1 MKFKSHGDFN
11 IELRGNILIT
21 DAFGP
26 WNRETAIEFAKEC
39 EKALAPIFHQR
50 AFALLTDIS
59 CWELGT
65 PDIVQI
71 HEFNLQKS
79 IEAGCTCQ
87 AVVNSTGKIKFEQFN
102 QRSPISKQFERKFF
116 DTKYFAVEWLSIQ
129 GFYLF

>member
-39 EKALAPIFHQR
+39 EKALGSIFHQR
-50 AFALLTDIS
+50 TFALLTDIS

-87 AVVNSTGKIKFEQFN
+87 AVVNSTGKIQPAITYEQ
-102 QRSPISKQFERKFF
+102 
-116 DTKYFAVEWLSIQ
+116 AV
-129 GFYLF
+129 